1 MQQMHEGK
9 DKRKMEIGRL
19 CVKLAGRDAGEECV
33 VVDVLDNNNVLV
45 DGNTRRKKCN
55 IMHLEPLD
63 QVLKIKKNT
72 SHDEVISVMEKAGIK
87 IIKKGSSRKKKEVKA
102 EKKEIKEKPKKFKA
116 KAKK

>member
-63 QVLKIKKNT
+63 QVLKIKKNA
-72 SHDEVISVMEKAGIK
+72 SHDDVISALEKAGIK
-87 IIKKGSSRKKKEVKA
+87 INKKGSSRRKETKAKKKEP
-102 EKKEIKEKPKKFKA
+102 EEKPKKAKA

>member
-1 MQQMHEGK
+1 MQPMHEGK

-63 QVLKIKKNT
+63 QVLKIKKNA
-72 SHDEVISVMEKAGIK
+72 SHDDVISAFEKAGIK
-87 IIKKGSSRKKKEVKA
+87 INKKGSSRKKETKA
-102 EKKEIKEKPKKFKA
+102 EKKEPKEKPKKVKA